1 MVGVLM
7 NKADLPELTR
17 ALNRLY
23 RALVI
28 ISDIEG
34 TSDIEDFI
42 SDAAALLEDKI
53 TELESDGE

>member
-1 MVGVLM
+1 M